1 MKALL
6 AVIGSCTAIF
16 WPGALTFGF
25 PGVMASVWQEM
36 FQVGHAAT
44 GLTIFF
50 MLAAVGAFMFLVGR
64 WQERWGLRRMIAI
77 GVILTALASVLVSQ
91 AGSIYTV
98 YAWAFMNGTASS
110 FVYVPA
116 LTLVQWC
123 YPQKRGLV
131 AGTVSMVF
139 GLAAAIMSPLFGKML
154 FALGYEAMNLCIALL
169 TLSIGLLGAYFASA
183 PEAWENAAYARRAG
197 SGSAPK
203 QNAKIMAATMTATK
217 SFTVKES
224 LHTRSF
230 WLLRITWTFAG
241 AAGVSMTLLAT
252 GYGLFLGFPMPSA
265 ILILTAFNLTNG
277 TGRLISGVL
286 SDRFGRNQV
295 MSLAFFA
302 AGFAY
307 FALPWAGGLWA
318 CAFLA
323 AAVGFSFGTLF
334 SVSAPLVADCFGL
347 EHFGAIFGLTFA
359 AYGFVAGP
367 LGPTLSGYLLDVTGN
382 NFSMVF
388 IYLGIFCLLAGLCIR
403 QVVPPKRAF
412 VQRFSHNQQ

>member
-1 MKALL
+1 MPKDKNALL
-6 AVIGSCTAIF
+6 AVFGACVAIF

-25 PGVMASVWQEM
+25 PGVMAPIWQEM
-36 FQVGHAAT
+36 FHVGRAAT

-64 WQERWGLRRMIAI
+64 WQERWGLRRMIVL
-77 GVILTALASVLVSQ
+77 GVILTAFASLVVSG

-98 YAWAFMNGTASS
+98 YLWAFINGMASS

-123 YPQKRGLV
+123 YPKRRGLV
-131 AGTVSMVF
+131 AGLVSMVF
-139 GLAAAIMSPLFGKML
+139 GISAAIMSPLFAEML
-154 FALGYEAMNLCIALL
+154 SAFGYQLMNLLLAVL
-169 TLSIGLLGAYFASA
+169 TLSIGLLGAYLAKA
-183 PEAWENAAYARRAG
+183 PQAWEDAASYRRAG
-197 SGSAPK
+197 SAAAKPAP
-203 QNAKIMAATMTATK
+203 QVVTSSR

-230 WLLRITWTFAG
+230 WLLWITWTFAG

-252 GYGLFLGFPMPSA
+252 EYGLFLGFSLPSA

-277 TGRLISGVL
+277 ISRIISGLL

-295 MSLAFFA
+295 MSLAFLA
-302 AGFAY
+302 AAFAY
-307 FALPWAGGLWA
+307 FLLPWADGLGA
-318 CAFLA
+318 CTLLA
-323 AAVGFSFGTLF
+323 ALVGFSFGTLF

-347 EHFGAIFGLTFA
+347 DHFGAIFGLTFA

-367 LGPTLSGYLLDVTGN
+367 LGPTLSGYLLDLTGD
-382 NFSMVF
+382 NFLLVF
-388 IYLGIFCLLAGLCIR
+388 FYLGAFCLLASFCIR
-403 QVVPPKRAF
+403 QVVPPH
-412 VQRFSHNQQ
+412 QG

>member
-1 MKALL
+1 LPGDKKALI
-6 AVIGSCTAIF
+6 AVLGSCIAIF

-25 PGVMASVWQEM
+25 PGVMSPLWQEM
-36 FQVGHAAT
+36 FHVGRAAT

-64 WQERWGLRRMIAI
+64 WQERWGLRRMIAL
-77 GVILTALASVLVSQ
+77 GVILTALASFVVSQ

-98 YAWAFMNGTASS
+98 YVWAFLNGTASS

-123 YPQKRGLV
+123 YPQRRGLV

-154 FALGYEAMNLCIALL
+154 AVLGYEAMNLVVAFL
-169 TLSIGLLGAYFASA
+169 TLSIGLLGAYFARA
-183 PEAWENAAYARRAG
+183 PQDWENAASARRAG
-197 SGSAPK
+197 SEAAAKPT
-203 QNAKIMAATMTATK
+203 AKIITSIK
-217 SFTVKES
+217 SFSVKES
-224 LHTRSF
+224 LHTKSF
-230 WLLRITWTFAG
+230 WLLWITWTFAG
-241 AAGVSMTLLAT
+241 AAGVSMTVLAT
-252 GYGLFLGFPMPSA
+252 GYGLFLGFPLSSA

-277 TGRLISGVL
+277 MSRLISGIL

-295 MSLAFFA
+295 MSLAFLA
-302 AGFAY
+302 AGVAY
-307 FALPWAGGLWA
+307 FILPWTRGLA
-318 CAFLA
+318 VCALLA
-323 AAVGFSFGTLF
+323 AVVGFSFGTLF

-367 LGPTLSGYLLDVTGN
+367 LGPTLSGYLLDVTGD
-382 NFSMVF
+382 NFFLVF
-388 IYLGIFCLLAGLCIR
+388 LYLGIFCLMAGWCIR
-403 QVVPPKRAF
+403 QVVPPQRARS
-412 VQRFSHNQQ
+412 QRRPA

>member
-1 MKALL
+1 MSPL
-6 AVIGSCTAIF
+6 
-16 WPGALTFGF
+16 
-25 PGVMASVWQEM
+25 WQEM
-36 FQVGHAAT
+36 FHVGRAAT

-64 WQERWGLRRMIAI
+64 WQERWGLRRMIAL
-77 GVILTALASVLVSQ
+77 GVILTALASFVVSQ

-98 YAWAFMNGTASS
+98 YVWAFLNGTASS

-123 YPQKRGLV
+123 YPQRRGLV

-154 FALGYEAMNLCIALL
+154 AVLGYEAMNLVVAFL
-169 TLSIGLLGAYFASA
+169 TLSIGLLGAYFARA
-183 PEAWENAAYARRAG
+183 PQDWENAASARRAG
-197 SGSAPK
+197 GTSAPK
-203 QNAKIMAATMTATK
+203 QRAEIFHSAK
-217 SFTVKES
+217 SLTVKES
-224 LHTRSF
+224 LYTRSF
-230 WLLRITWTFAG
+230 WLLWITWTFAG
-241 AAGVSMTLLAT
+241 AAGVSMTVLAT
-252 GYGLFLGFPMPSA
+252 GYGLFLGFPLSSA

-277 TGRLISGVL
+277 MSRLISGIL

-295 MSLAFFA
+295 MSLAFLA

-307 FALPWAGGLWA
+307 FALPWADGLGA
-318 CAFLA
+318 CALLA
-323 AAVGFSFGTLF
+323 AVVGFSFGTLF

-367 LGPTLSGYLLDVTGN
+367 LGPTLSGYLLDVTGD
-382 NFSMVF
+382 NFFLVF
-388 IYLGIFCLLAGLCIR
+388 LYLGIFCLLAGLFIR
-403 QVVPPKRAF
+403 QVVPPQRA
-412 VQRFSHNQQ
+412 

>member
-1 MKALL
+1 MPGDKKALL
-6 AVIGSCTAIF
+6 AVIGSCIAIF

-25 PGVMASVWQEM
+25 PGVMSPLWQEM
-36 FQVGHAAT
+36 FHVGRAAT

-64 WQERWGLRRMIAI
+64 WQERWGLRRMIAL
-77 GVILTALASVLVSQ
+77 GVILTALASFVVSQ

-98 YAWAFMNGTASS
+98 YVWAFLNGTASS

-123 YPQKRGLV
+123 YPQRRGLV

-154 FALGYEAMNLCIALL
+154 AVLGYEAMNLVVAFL
-169 TLSIGLLGAYFASA
+169 TLSIGLLGAYFARA
-183 PEAWENAAYARRAG
+183 PQDWENAASARRAG
-197 SGSAPK
+197 GTSAPK
-203 QNAKIMAATMTATK
+203 QRAEIFHSAK
-217 SFTVKES
+217 SLTVKES
-224 LHTRSF
+224 LYTRSF
-230 WLLRITWTFAG
+230 WLLWITWTFAG
-241 AAGVSMTLLAT
+241 AAGVSMTVLAT
-252 GYGLFLGFPMPSA
+252 GYGLFLGFPLSSA

-277 TGRLISGVL
+277 MSRLISGIL

-295 MSLAFFA
+295 MSLAFLA

-307 FALPWAGGLWA
+307 FALPWADGLGA
-318 CAFLA
+318 CALLA
-323 AAVGFSFGTLF
+323 AVVGFSFGTLF

-367 LGPTLSGYLLDVTGN
+367 LGPTLSGYLLDVTGD
-382 NFSMVF
+382 NFFLVF
-388 IYLGIFCLLAGLCIR
+388 LYLGIFCLLAGLFIR
-403 QVVPPKRAF
+403 QVVPPQRA
-412 VQRFSHNQQ
+412 

>member
-1 MKALL
+1 MPGDKKALL
-6 AVIGSCTAIF
+6 AVLGSCIAIF

-25 PGVMASVWQEM
+25 PGVMAPIWQEM
-36 FQVGHAAT
+36 FHVGRAAT

-64 WQERWGLRRMIAI
+64 WQERWGLRRMIAL
-77 GVILTALASVLVSQ
+77 GVILTALASLVVSQ
-91 AGSIYTV
+91 ASSIYTV
-98 YAWAFMNGTASS
+98 YVWAFLNGIASS

-154 FALGYEAMNLCIALL
+154 SAFGYEAMNLAVALL
-169 TLSIGLLGAYFASA
+169 TLSIGLLGAYFARA
-183 PEAWENAAYARRAG
+183 PEAWENAASARRAG
-197 SGSAPK
+197 SATA
-203 QNAKIMAATMTATK
+203 AKPTAQIITSKK
-217 SFTVKES
+217 SFSVKES

-230 WLLRITWTFAG
+230 WLLWITWTFAG
-241 AAGVSMTLLAT
+241 AAGVSMTVLAT
-252 GYGLFLGFPMPSA
+252 GYGLFLGFPLSSA

-277 TGRLISGVL
+277 MSRLISGIL

-295 MSLAFFA
+295 MSLAFLA
-302 AGFAY
+302 AGVAY
-307 FALPWAGGLWA
+307 FALPWADGLGA
-318 CAFLA
+318 CALLA
-323 AAVGFSFGTLF
+323 AVVGFSFGTLF

-367 LGPTLSGYLLDVTGN
+367 LGPTLSGYLLDVTGD
-382 NFSMVF
+382 NFFLVF
-388 IYLGIFCLLAGLCIR
+388 LYLGIFCLLAGLFIR
-403 QVVPPKRAF
+403 QVVPPQRA
-412 VQRFSHNQQ
+412 